1 MPQNQKKGKITMVKI
16 KLSRKLKL
24 GLLALALI
32 TAYWSSVSPTLV
44 GCAAMPQYA
53 IQDLQTKGGLTNEE
67 QLAFTLLN
75 ADREANGLA
84 PLKLNLAVSAVAQQ
98 HAQDEIDRS
107 FFAHNNPDGLSP
119 FDRMHAAGITFR
131 FAGENLAIDQDVA
144 AAEQALMNSP
154 GHRAN
159 ILSPDYTE
167 VGIGIR
173 FNSQG
178 SLYIVQCFIG
188 R

>member
-1 MPQNQKKGKITMVKI
+1 MPQKQKKGKITMVKN

-24 GLLALALI
+24 GLLALAFI
-32 TAYWSSVSPTLV
+32 TAVGSSALPIPV
-44 GCAAMPQYA
+44 CAAKPQYA
-53 IQDLQTKGGLTNEE
+53 IQDLQPRGGLSNEE

-75 ADREANGLA
+75 ADREANGLS
-84 PLKLNLAVSAVAQQ
+84 PLKLNLAISAVAQR
-98 HAQDEIDRS
+98 HAQDEIDRA

-131 FAGENLAIDQDVA
+131 YAGENLAIDQDVT
-144 AAEQALMNSP
+144 AAEQALMNSS

-159 ILSPDYTE
+159 ILSPDFTE

>member
-1 MPQNQKKGKITMVKI
+1 MKNNKFPM
-16 KLSRKLKL
+16 KLKL
-24 GLLALALI
+24 FFLSLTII

-44 GCAAMPQYA
+44 VCATTPQYA
-53 IQDLQTKGGLTNEE
+53 IQDSQPKVNLTNEE

-84 PLKLNLAVSAVAQQ
+84 PLKLNHAISAVAHR
-98 HAQDEIDRS
+98 HAQDEIDRA
-107 FFAHNNPDGLSP
+107 FFAHTNPDGLSP
-119 FDRMHAAGITFR
+119 FDRMHTAGITFR
-131 FAGENLAIDQDVA
+131 FAGENLALDQDVT

-178 SLYIVQCFIG
+178 ALYLVQCFIG